1 MYFNPRRGLKRLVV
15 LGLAVALT
23 VAMGWGLLS
32 PKRPPDLTLTT
43 IQGEKFHLHELRGQP
58 VLLAFWATDCP
69 ACLREIPILQAIQ
82 QDYGPRGLKIFAV
95 AMPYDP
101 PSRVVAYTQTHALGY
116 PIVLDPVGTIAD
128 TFDIAL
134 IPSLILIA
142 PDGTLIMQHT
152 GLPDTVGLR
161 NLIEEQLERGEA

>member
-1 MYFNPRRGLKRLVV
+1 M
-15 LGLAVALT
+15 
-23 VAMGWGLLS
+23 
-32 PKRPPDLTLTT
+32 
-43 IQGEKFHLHELRGQP
+43 
-58 VLLAFWATDCP
+58 LAFWATDCP